1 MVSKNYAL
9 ISILSK
15 KYKILKNDLKERT
28 ESFCDKIFK
37 AAAILDKKLKIL
49 IFFVFIAFS
58 FSSLILSVFS
68 NNV

>member
-15 KYKILKNDLKERT
+15 KYKILKKDLKERT

-49 IFFVFIAFS
+49 KVE
-58 FSSLILSVFS
+58 SSLFSLLSVL
-68 NNV
+68 VL